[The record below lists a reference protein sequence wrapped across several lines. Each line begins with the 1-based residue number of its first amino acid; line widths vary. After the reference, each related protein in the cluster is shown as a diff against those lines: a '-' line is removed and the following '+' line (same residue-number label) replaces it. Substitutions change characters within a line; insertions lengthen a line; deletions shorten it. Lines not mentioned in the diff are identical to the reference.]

1 MVTVIGQGDNPMYTT
16 VFGQFVVTSSTPTP
30 VLQVQDMI
38 LQLKEYYAEVN
49 ILDPPT
55 DQARWVLTL
64 RKVGFEEWYWNLKK

>member
-1 MVTVIGQGDNPMYTT
+1 M
-16 VFGQFVVTSSTPTP
+16 TSATPTP
-30 VLQVQDMI
+30 VLQVQLNIVQLPSTIVGFVVQDMI

>member
-1 MVTVIGQGDNPMYTT
+1 M
-16 VFGQFVVTSSTPTP
+16 TSATPTP
-30 VLQVQDMI
+30 VLQVQLNIVQLPSTIVGFVVQDMI

-49 ILDPPT
+49 ILEPPT